1 MKTITEQSKIEI
13 DYNSAENHE
22 GAYATCRCLPGQYEQ
37 ENMQEWAED
46 CTIDGAPAKIY
57 YLFENAECESED
69 AEDYPWDSEH
79 VSKIEIEEEDE
90 DNEISTHTNE
100 KIRYT
105 RHEHKTRIAL
115 QEMQLNG
122 YAQIIVSIGD
132 SLAAGNCRSGTEQFC
147 DRHFS
152 GRTTATI
159 EEILSVRSVMRGCA
173 INACLR
179 AIRSSKN
186 LGEILKNIENQ
197 I

>member
-90 DNEISTHTNE
+90 DNEINTHTNKNGE
-100 KIRYT
+100 KYYSKEGENGEMIFSFSEDFRDT
-105 RHEHKTRIAL
+105 WS
-115 QEMQLNG
+115 QEDEDLYG
-122 YAQIIVSIGD
+122 
-132 SLAAGNCRSGTEQFC
+132 E
-147 DRHFS
+147 
-152 GRTTATI
+152 
-159 EEILSVRSVMRGCA
+159 
-173 INACLR
+173 
-179 AIRSSKN
+179 SK
-186 LGEILKNIENQ
+186 
-197 I
+197 